1 MRDSHYRITL
11 DITKTQSQVSLP
23 VKKGDT
29 SRKIYIS
36 LVEGSQPY
44 EIDGTKC
51 TAVFHGIKSD
61 GTKLEEFCIIEGNTI
76 RYDFTEQTT
85 AAVGLVE
92 CDITLHNIETGVI
105 ASPHFCII
113 VDDRAIEPGVLS
125 ENETI
130 TFDEVLTVLGDVRN
144 AEAGRILNEEDRVGA
159 ETKRVSNEQTRI
171 ANEEDRNANEETRKK
186 AAQSL
191 ANLNT
196 RVTNAEN
203 ERNSAEEAR
212 QEAEKNRQAMWNN
225 SIENPKVWEL
235 NPGCYYVSGMISISS
250 YVSFPVYDKTILYI
264 APDDTDETKKRFVV
278 FLGYAHGM
286 PFDVLTGTTDGET
299 EEFYIVETNK
309 NKTTEITEDSTDE
322 QYPTAKAVYD
332 ALLAQ
337 AIDIKVEPFEEAPEY
352 GGDENITPV
361 AYTMRNVPMTASEPV
376 ALGENVIPYMGLGV
390 VSGGTLVSDV
400 DDVITVTHDGS
411 SGTVIGL
418 QQTSSLNEDHP
429 QATGDIWYM
438 GAKITAEK
446 YYWEDGAKSE
456 FPVLQIYVRDASK
469 EFKYIHNA
477 KTTTEEATDYYGTFE
492 VGADSSKGF
501 GIVAY
506 RVQYM
511 RAEYV
516 AGRTCSFSDIVLVN
530 LTEAYGKGNEPTA
543 EEYHAMLVGSSE
555 GDGDSG
561 DSGES
566 GGGDIPGGDTG
577 GGDDSGDSGND
588 NPGGSTDV
596 VSDSGYKLTI
606 TTANGTETLY
616 LYQGQP
622 GNDGK
627 DGANGKDGKDGK
639 NGADGVSPTINV
651 EEIEGGNRLTIADKN
666 GEQTIDLMNA
676 PPIDTELR
684 EDVTDAIGETT
695 SLVDLTDTLVIE
707 TGSLNASTG
716 QIVASVTD
724 GRATQ
729 PFKVEA
735 GETYHVW
742 GGINTIFCLIALYDE
757 NKSFIAPVCVGTQAS
772 TTKVENEI
780 YVVPEKAIDK
790 DGNERNVAYMA
801 CSTKLIAD
809 KTGIDLAVKR
819 EIIKYNNLSE
829 TVSNAIEDSSSE
841 KLDKVL
847 CSPNGAEWVLTI
859 TNEGV
864 IKAVKR
870 RNTSGGIITT
880 LTLPTNLSIG
890 TYALRYENSQGALI
904 DYADICS
911 VEVTSEGDIAV
922 YNGLIAENCAPS
934 SATSIGVYDS
944 NGTRIE
950 GIELGFLQNDYS
962 EKLYSFAALSD
973 VHIGDKEHFP
983 TKFETAIDDIDN
995 NNDIAFT
1002 VICGDMVDNANDVT
1016 QLETYQS
1023 IVKGLN
1029 KPVYVTMGNHE
1040 MVNAITK
1047 GKTFDDIKEYFKQD
1061 NHDINQKLYFSFSP
1075 EGSND
1080 VFIMFGISGL
1090 YSKYA
1095 ALSIEQLQWLYE
1107 TLEENRNKR
1116 CFLFHHYFPYDGSG
1130 DAVNCYNQN
1139 GLQGTRGDLFYDL
1152 LKHYKNVIYFHGH
1165 THAKFKIQELN
1176 SMNTIDNIFG
1186 RYSVH
1191 IPSLTCPTEPNEAM
1205 NAYVEDSNAGEG
1217 YIIDVYEHGIALR
1230 GKDFKNGT
1238 FLPIGSY
1245 YLDTIT
1251 QKVEAN
1257 SYRDSTGILSV
1268 RR

>member
-1 MRDSHYRITL
+1 MTEKDKYQL
-11 DITKTQSQVSLP
+11 L
-23 VKKGDT
+23 
-29 SRKIYIS
+29 
-36 LVEGSQPY
+36 
-44 EIDGTKC
+44 
-51 TAVFHGIKSD
+51 
-61 GTKLEEFCIIEGNTI
+61 LEELIGPLKGFV
-76 RYDFTEQTT
+76 TT
-85 AAVGLVE
+85 L
-92 CDITLHNIETGVI
+92 TKK
-105 ASPHFCII
+105 
-113 VDDRAIEPGVLS
+113 S
-125 ENETI
+125 E
-130 TFDEVLTVLGDVRN
+130 L
-144 AEAGRILNEEDRVGA
+144 
-159 ETKRVSNEQTRI
+159 
-171 ANEEDRNANEETRKK
+171 
-186 AAQSL
+186 L
-191 ANLNT
+191 ANK
-196 RVTNAEN
+196 V
-203 ERNSAEEAR
+203 
-212 QEAEKNRQAMWNN
+212 K
-225 SIENPKVWEL
+225 SIIGN
-235 NPGCYYVSGMISISS
+235 
-250 YVSFPVYDKTILYI
+250 
-264 APDDTDETKKRFVV
+264 
-278 FLGYAHGM
+278 
-286 PFDVLTGTTDGET
+286 
-299 EEFYIVETNK
+299 
-309 NKTTEITEDSTDE
+309 EDSDE
-322 QYPTAKAVYD
+322 KYPTVKAVYE

-337 AIDIKVEPFEEAPEY
+337 AIDIKIEPIGEEVQPTTFA
-352 GGDENITPV
+352 
-361 AYTMRNVPMTASEPV
+361 MRSVPMTASEPA
-376 ALGENVIPYMGLGV
+376 ALGENVIPLMGLSV
-390 VSGGTLVSDV
+390 VSGGTLVSDA
-400 DDVITVTHDGS
+400 DGIITVTHDGA

-418 QQTSSLNEDHP
+418 QSTSTLNEDHP
-429 QATGDIWYM
+429 QVTGDIWYM
-438 GAKITAEK
+438 GARIACEK
-446 YYWEDGAKSE
+446 YYCDDGTKSE
-456 FPVLQIYVRDASK
+456 FPVVQVYARTADGEIRYL
-469 EFKYIHNA
+469 HNA
-477 KTTTEEATDYYGTFE
+477 KAITEEATDYFGTFE
-492 VGADSSKGF
+492 IATDNSKGF
-501 GIVAY
+501 GVIAT

-516 AGRTCSFSDIVLVN
+516 TGRTCSFSDMVLVN

-543 EEYHAMLVGSSE
+543 DEYHAMLVGSSE
-555 GDGDSG
+555 GDSG

-566 GGGDIPGGDTG
+566 GGGDIPGGET
-577 GGDDSGDSGND
+577 GGDDEGGDSGND
-588 NPGGSTDV
+588 NPGGNTPI
-596 VSDSGYKLTI
+596 VSGSGYKLII
-606 TTANGTETLY
+606 TTAEGTETLY
-616 LYQGQP
+616 LYQGQK
-622 GNDGK
+622 GEDGK
-627 DGANGKDGKDGK
+627 DGTNGKDGK
-639 NGADGVSPTINV
+639 NGVDGISPTINV
-651 EEIEGGNRLTIADKN
+651 EEIEGGNRLIITDKN
-666 GEQTIDLMNA
+666 GNQTVDIMNA

-684 EDVTDAIGETT
+684 EDVTNAIGENT
-695 SLVDLTDTLVIE
+695 SLEDLTDTLVVE

-716 QIVASVTD
+716 KIVASVTD

-780 YVVPEKAIDK
+780 YVVPEKATDK

-809 KTGIDLAVKR
+809 KTGIDLSVKR

-829 TVSNAIEDSSSE
+829 TVSNAIEDSSIE

-864 IKAVKR
+864 IKAVKK
-870 RNTSGGIITT
+870 RNTSGGVITT
-880 LTLPTNLSIG
+880 LTLPTNLSVG
-890 TYALRYENSQGALI
+890 TYALRYENSQGALT

-911 VEVTSEGDIAV
+911 VEITTEGETAV
-922 YNGLIAENCAPS
+922 YSGLIAENS
-934 SATSIGVYDS
+934 SPENATGIGVYDS
-944 NGTRIE
+944 KGARIE

-1002 VICGDMVDNANDVT
+1002 VICGDMVDDANDVT

-1029 KPVYVTMGNHE
+1029 KSVYVTMGNHE

-1047 GKTFDDIKEYFKQD
+1047 GKSFDDIKEYFKQD
-1061 NHDINQKLYFSFSP
+1061 NHDINQELYFSFSP

-1095 ALSIEQLQWLYE
+1095 ALSLEQLQWLYE

-1217 YIIDVYEHGIALR
+1217 YIVDVYEHGIALR
-1230 GKDFKNGT
+1230 GKDFVNGV
-1238 FLPIGSY
+1238 FSPIGSY
-1245 YLDTIT
+1245 YLDTIIK
-1251 QKVEAN
+1251 KVEAN
-1257 SYRDSTGILSV
+1257 SYRDATGILSAPLT
-1268 RR
+1268 